1 MTAMQRLVPAMVLVL
16 ALSGGGAQADDSSG
30 RPQAA
35 AQQVSYG
42 HDWAG
47 HGGGHHLGRPGH
59 HERAGRLLHHLLRH
73 QQELGLTEEQVSRLK
88 TLSLDFDRTTIKVR
102 ADIMVAERELRAL
115 IRDDRA
121 DMAAVEAKIKESEGL
136 QTGLRVTAIKTRREA
151 WSLLTPDQREKERA
165 ELKQWMRRHQ
175 EG

>member
-1 MTAMQRLVPAMVLVL
+1 MRAMQGLVPAFVLVL
-16 ALSGGGAQADDSSG
+16 ALSGGAQADDSSG

-35 AQQVSYG
+35 PQPVNDG
-42 HDWAG
+42 HGWSG
-47 HGGGHHLGRPGH
+47 QGGGHHAGMPGH

-73 QQELGLTEEQVSRLK
+73 QKELGLTEEQVSKLK
-88 TLSLDFDRTTIKVR
+88 TLSLDFDRSRIKVR

-115 IRDDRA
+115 IHDDRA
-121 DMAAVEAKIKESEGL
+121 DMAAIEAKIKESEGL

-151 WSLLTPDQREKERA
+151 WSLLTPEQREKEKA